1 MLLFNIYRLII
12 FMVYNIGCII
22 LVRNIIYI
30 YFRLKI
36 IWCIVFGCLWYCL
49 IYKVDDRFVLKL

>member
-22 LVRNIIYI
+22 LVRNYYI
-30 YFRLKI
+30 YLF
-36 IWCIVFGCLWYCL
+36 
-49 IYKVDDRFVLKL
+49 